1 MRILSAQETAA
12 ALPYPQLI
20 SKIRELF
27 AAGVTAPLRHHH
39 TLANPQG
46 QENTLLLMPAWQGQ
60 QGYAGVKI
68 ANIHP
73 DNAERGL
80 PAVNAS
86 YLLFSERTGEHL
98 ALLDGAT
105 LTAKR
110 TAAASVLAAS
120 YLANPQADTLLVLGA
135 GRMALALVEAYSAV
149 FPIKKI
155 LIWNRSSARAQSLI
169 AELANLGP
177 WELVCAYDLPA
188 AIAESQIISSATLAK
203 EPILK
208 GAWLK
213 AGQHVD
219 LIGSFTPSMR
229 EADDQAIQAANIYID
244 TEAALKESGDLLAPL
259 QAGILKP
266 SDMRAT
272 FYELCK
278 LEQNQ
283 HDPSRITL
291 FKSVG
296 HAVEDL
302 AAAIVA
308 YES

>member
-46 QENTLLLMPAWQGQ
+46 QENTLLLMPAWQGEQ
-60 QGYAGVKI
+60 DYAGVKI

-105 LTAKR
+105 ITAKR

-135 GRMALALVEAYSAV
+135 GRMALALVEAYSSV
-149 FPIKKI
+149 FPIKKV
-155 LIWNRSSARAQSLI
+155 LIWNRNQARAQSLI
-169 AELANLGP
+169 TELGTLGS
-177 WELVCAYDLPA
+177 WELEFTRDLPTA
-188 AIAESQIISSATLAK
+188 LAQAQIISCATLAK

-213 AGQHVD
+213 PGQHVD

-229 EADDQAIQAANIYID
+229 EVDDQTIQVADIYID
-244 TEAALKESGDLLAPL
+244 TEAALKESGDLLIPL
-259 QAGILKP
+259 QTGILKA
-266 SDMRAT
+266 SDIRAS

-278 LEQNQ
+278 LELSQ
-283 HDPSRITL
+283 HNPSKITV

-308 YES
+308 YEA

>member
-1 MRILSAQETAA
+1 
-12 ALPYPQLI
+12 
-20 SKIRELF
+20 
-27 AAGVTAPLRHHH
+27 
-39 TLANPQG
+39 
-46 QENTLLLMPAWQGQ
+46 
-60 QGYAGVKI
+60 
-68 ANIHP
+68 
-73 DNAERGL
+73 
-80 PAVNAS
+80 
-86 YLLFSERTGEHL
+86 
-98 ALLDGAT
+98 
-105 LTAKR
+105 
-110 TAAASVLAAS
+110 
-120 YLANPQADTLLVLGA
+120 
-135 GRMALALVEAYSAV
+135 V